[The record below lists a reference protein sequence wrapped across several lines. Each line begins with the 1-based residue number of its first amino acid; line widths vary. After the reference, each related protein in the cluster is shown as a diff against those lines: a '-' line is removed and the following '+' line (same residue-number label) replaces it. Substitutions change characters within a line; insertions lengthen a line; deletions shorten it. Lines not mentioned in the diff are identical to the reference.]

1 MRMRYERSVAI
12 TDRHAE
18 LIELIRSGGYSTP
31 ALAEKLGVSAQTIY
45 RDVMFLKQRGYF
57 IRSVRLSSRWAYE
70 LLGEPANVAQQKGSS
85 ST

>member
-1 MRMRYERSVAI
+1 MRYERSVAI

-18 LIELIRSGGYSTP
+18 LIELIRSGRYSTP
-31 ALAEKLGVSAQTIY
+31 ALADKLGVSEQTIY

-57 IRSVRLSSRWAYE
+57 IRSVKLSARWAYE
-70 LLGEPANVAQQKGSS
+70 LRGEPAKAVQGKGSS